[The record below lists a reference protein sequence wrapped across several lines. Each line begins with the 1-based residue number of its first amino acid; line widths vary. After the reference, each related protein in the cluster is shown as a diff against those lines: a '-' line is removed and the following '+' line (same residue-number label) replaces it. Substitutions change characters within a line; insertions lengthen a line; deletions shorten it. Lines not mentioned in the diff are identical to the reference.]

1 MAKTVTMKVEGLR
14 ELGERMRQLSAKV
27 ATQTAAR
34 AVNAGAQIVKKQAKA
49 NITSS
54 PSVEK
59 GYLLDAVIT
68 KKIPKSQT
76 SLTAEYVVTVRGRG
90 KVNKKTGKRQAFAP
104 HAAFVEY
111 GTVHMPAEP
120 FLRPALERKQHQA
133 VSAIKDKLAAD
144 IAKAG
149 K

>member
-1 MAKTVTMKVEGLR
+1 
-14 ELGERMRQLSAKV
+14 MRQLSAKV

-90 KVNKKTGKRQAFAP
+90 KVNKKTGKRQTFAP
-104 HAAFVEY
+104 HAVFVEY

-133 VSAIKDKLAAD
+133 VSAIKEKLAAD